1 VVSAGNPAEAQV
13 VCQKDLQQSPQN
25 DWSTF
30 GLIAALEAQG
40 KTEET
45 ATHREH
51 FKTMW
56 QFADVELNASRI
68 AASPI

>member
-1 VVSAGNPAEAQV
+1 LVSAGNPAEAQV
-13 VCQKDLQQSPQN
+13 VYRKNLQQYLHN
-25 DWSTF
+25 GWSTF

-40 KTEET
+40 KTEEA

-56 QFADVELNASRI
+56 QLADVELNASRI